1 MSLSLKGK
9 HLIAYLLKNPNTI
22 KYKSSYYKFNHKYR
36 SPISLDDFY
45 IFCLNYS
52 YIEKIKNN
60 NYVKFHKEL
69 INCINNLEI
78 KPGERNLLPFSAYFH
93 FYDFDYSS
101 TIDVSFKKSQEIK
114 KTIESINRAVFTQAS
129 FSNQYEYPLTLA
141 PLENIKFFKVT
152 KDKRGSPSIELSCKF
167 RFNPFIKK
175 YNIYNKF
182 SLINS
187 ENFCKDALILASLRN
202 KSLTHQK
209 VFENVIF
216 EHLQSLTPLRQNPSS
231 LINFFF
237 NKKLISPKDFYTKPI
252 FTLQGKNSPLNIIK
266 IIQNKTIVVNNK
278 EIDLEAFYPFSLNL
292 FQLHNKLSLRD
303 LTLAHLFSICNIS
316 SNSKIEQ
323 LKYSQ
328 LIQIIDYNKFKYGFE
343 FLLTSLVEINED
355 NLFKNKKIIENN
367 LENLKPLFF
376 NIYKPKIKDPNLFI
390 LSPLFTFILEQNYF
404 DIDIQTLEKNIN
416 IVKQSMDLT
425 TLETHN
431 NLNHSIKRKPN
442 FFRRKKI
449 VLFNEDKI
457 ERIENILLHK
467 QLKEDNI
474 KQSSSHNKKIKINKF

>member
-9 HLIAYLLKNPNTI
+9 NLIAYLLKNPNTI

-52 YIEKIKNN
+52 YIEKIKKN
-60 NYVKFHKEL
+60 NYFKFYKEL

-101 TIDVSFKKSQEIK
+101 TIDISFKKSQEIK
-114 KTIESINRAVFTQAS
+114 KTIENINRAIFTQIS
-129 FSNQYEYPLTLA
+129 FSNQCEHPLT

-152 KDKRGSPSIELSCKF
+152 KDKKCSPSIELSCKF

-175 YNIYNKF
+175 HHIYNKF
-182 SLINS
+182 SLTNS
-187 ENFCKDALILASLRN
+187 DNFCKDALILANLRN
-202 KSLTHQK
+202 KSITHQK
-209 VFENVIF
+209 VFENVIL
-216 EHLQSLTPLRQNPSS
+216 EHLQSLTSLRQNPAH
-231 LINFFF
+231 LINFFLK
-237 NKKLISPKDFYTKPI
+237 KKLISPKDFYTKPI

-266 IIQNKTIVVNNK
+266 TIQNKTIVVNNK

-292 FQLHNKLSLRD
+292 FQLHNKLSIRD

-316 SNSKIEQ
+316 SKSKIEQ
-323 LKYSQ
+323 FKYSQ
-328 LIQIIDYNKFKYGFE
+328 LIQTIDYNKFKYGFE
-343 FLLTSLVEINED
+343 FLLTSLIEMNED
-355 NLFKNKKIIENN
+355 NLFRNRKIIEDN
-367 LENLKPLFF
+367 LEKLKPLFF

-390 LSPLFTFILEQNYF
+390 LSPLFTFILEKNYF
-404 DIDIQTLEKNIN
+404 DIDSQTLEKNIN
-416 IVKQSMDLT
+416 IVKQTMDLKN
-425 TLETHN
+425 LQIHKKLSN
-431 NLNHSIKRKPN
+431 NTKIKPN
-442 FFRRKKI
+442 FFKRKKI

-474 KQSSSHNKKIKINKF
+474 KQSNSHNKKIKIHKF